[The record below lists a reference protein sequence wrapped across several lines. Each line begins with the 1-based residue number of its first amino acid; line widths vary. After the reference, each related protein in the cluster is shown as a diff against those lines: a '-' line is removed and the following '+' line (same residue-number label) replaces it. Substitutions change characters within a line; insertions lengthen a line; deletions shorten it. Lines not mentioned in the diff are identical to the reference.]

1 MVDIN
6 SKYIIRKNQNNT
18 ILIDIKNNS
27 DTILFDG
34 VGKVIIDNIS
44 QKKEKVVKL
53 ITKKY
58 SKVEINIIEKDYDEF
73 IDKLIIEGIINE

>member
-34 VGKVIIDNIS
+34 VGKIIIDNIS